1 MYYSKF
7 KQLKRYEKP
16 IVTEYT
22 LAPAARLLAGSEGG
36 IAGLPGDPIE
46 EILP

>member
-1 MYYSKF
+1 MCYSKF

-22 LAPAARLLAGSEGG
+22 LSSAVRLLAGSEASGVWPPQDPV
-36 IAGLPGDPIE
+36 IIDLP
-46 EILP
+46 